1 MSCLKLHTQVTMH
14 DFLYRYPEGFFTPFF
29 METQFSLAKFIN
41 KPLPQMEWNLADF
54 LEVTMS
60 DMLQKETKKR
70 IFVNVPLT
78 FDRPDGFK
86 FPNEDAMSQNFEFN

>member
-1 MSCLKLHTQVTMH
+1 MLIRMLT
-14 DFLYRYPEGFFTPFF
+14 FLSIL
-29 METQFSLAKFIN
+29 FSAKFIN

-60 DMLQKETKKR
+60 DMLQKETKKK

-78 FDRPDGFK
+78 FDRPDGLK
-86 FPNEDAMSQNFEFN
+86 FSTGDLMSQNFEFS